1 MSLSTS
7 STRILVERLGGTTS
21 DADAE
26 RYHAVLRARRLATT
40 TTDRYL
46 QAVVHFAEWRLT
58 RPAATMTEDVA
69 TFLAVHLGQCTCPC
83 LGRRALIENRAAL
96 HLWRCAATT
105 GPVSPPPLTPVEAEV
120 IAYDTYLRDTCGA
133 AVQTRLHRTRHV
145 RAFLTQVFGDCAV
158 LHEAVRPAA
167 LAAFVADRAPQVKPS
182 TTSVIASDL
191 RSYVRYL
198 ALCGVPVE
206 GLGEGLPRVAQW
218 RLSGIPRHLAPDDL
232 TRFLAAFDRRTPRS
246 QRDYAMALCLAT
258 WGLRASEVAGLRLAD
273 IDWRTGAVVI
283 CSSKTC
289 RARVMPLMRT
299 IGDALAAYLRV
310 RPLTPSDHVFVY
322 LGVREGDPIPPSVV
336 RSAVRLGYRRAGLPT
351 SFTGTH
357 RLRHTAATRLIM
369 AGASIKEVADVLGHA
384 SLEATA
390 IYAKVDD
397 GRLRQVAMPWPE
409 VSR

>member
-1 MSLSTS
+1 MSLSAG
-7 STRILVERLGGTTS
+7 STRILVERLGRAASG
-21 DADAE
+21 ADAE
-26 RYHAVLRARRLATT
+26 RYHAVLRARRLATAT
-40 TTDRYL
+40 TVRYL

-58 RPAATMTEDVA
+58 RLAATMTEDVA
-69 TFLAVHLGQCTCPC
+69 TFLAVHLGQCTCLC

-96 HLWRCAATT
+96 RLWGRATTT
-105 GPVSPPPLTPVEAEV
+105 GPASPPTPVEAEV
-120 IAYDTYLRDTCGA
+120 IVYDAYLRDTCGA

-145 RAFLTQVFGDCAV
+145 RAFLTQVFGDRPV
-158 LHEAVRPAA
+158 QHEGVRPAA
-167 LAAFVADRAPQVKPS
+167 LAAFVADRASQVKPS
-182 TTSVIASDL
+182 TTGVIASDL

-206 GLGEGLPRVAQW
+206 GLAEALPRVAQW
-218 RLSGIPRHLAPDDL
+218 RLSGIPRHLAPADL
-232 TRFLAAFDRRTPRS
+232 TRFLAAFDQCTPRS
-246 QRDYAMALCLAT
+246 RRDYAMALCLVT
-258 WGLRASEVAGLRLAD
+258 WGLRASEVAGLRLND
-273 IDWRTGAVVI
+273 IDWRAATVVI
-283 CSSKTC
+283 RSSKTC

-299 IGDALAAYLRV
+299 IGDALAAYLRI

-336 RSAVRLGYRRAGLPT
+336 RSAVRLGYRRAELPT

-369 AGASIKEVADVLGHA
+369 AGASIKEIADVLGHT